1 MSSRLIDSLATTA
14 ALAEVFS
21 DRSILQ
27 AMLDFEAAL
36 ARAEA
41 SAGMIPARAAQAI
54 ATAATADSFD
64 AADIARGA
72 RDSGTVSI
80 PFLKMLTARVQAT
93 DPSSARFVHFGAT
106 SQDVADT
113 AMVLTVRRARTVL
126 AADHERLTRILRD
139 LSDRHAHTV
148 MLGRTLLQP
157 APPIT
162 FGLKVAGW
170 AAALA
175 RSWTRF
181 ERACDEAE
189 ILQFGGA
196 SGTLAALGDR
206 GLSVAERLADEL
218 ALRVPKAPWHTERDR
233 LAAVVTGAG
242 IYTGA
247 LGKVARDVSLLMQD
261 EVGEVSERGGGSSTM
276 PHKRNPSSCAVTL
289 AAASRMPSLV
299 GAFLNTMVQEHER
312 AVGGWHAEWP
322 TIAAVLQTTGS
333 ALAGMV
339 DAIGGLTVD
348 PQRMRTN
355 IERTNG
361 SIFAERVMML
371 LTPGIG
377 KETANS
383 LVSDA
388 LARSRETGKPFREVL
403 LAMPD
408 VTHVIPRAVL
418 ERIDVP
424 DDYLG
429 AADVLRVRLLESAAA
444 PLPRAPQA

>member
-41 SAGMIPARAAQAI
+41 AAGMIPARAAQAI
-54 ATAATADSFD
+54 ATAANADSFD
-64 AADIARGA
+64 AADIAREA
-72 RDSGTVSI
+72 RDSGTTSI
-80 PFLKMLTARVQAT
+80 PLVKMLTARVQAA

-113 AMVLTVRRARTVL
+113 AMVLTIRRARTVL
-126 AADHERLTRILRD
+126 ASDHERLTRMLRD
-139 LSDRHAHTV
+139 LSDRHARTV

-175 RSWTRF
+175 RSWMRF
-181 ERACDEAE
+181 ERACDDAA

-218 ALRVPKAPWHTERDR
+218 TLRVPEAPWHTERDR
-233 LAAVVTGAG
+233 LAGVVTGAG

-276 PHKRNPSSCAVTL
+276 PHKRNPSGCAITL
-289 AAASRMPSLV
+289 AAASRVPSLV

-333 ALAGMV
+333 ALAAMV

-348 PQRMRTN
+348 PERMRTN

-361 SIFAERVMML
+361 SIFAERVMMI

-444 PLPRAPQA
+444 APPRASQA